1 MFFPVNLPTVRFL
14 SGEGPNCRCIG
25 TRFGF
30 GEGDGEDTFSTDRG
44 KKPAFNLLRSALEK
58 DVIYVSEGP
67 ADKDI
72 SGVAELFLGQN
83 PVQGVQTCAP
93 ESFGDIHCEEP
104 EFQGFVLD
112 FLGQIRVQHAA
123 SFDFLFQRFQFLADE
138 LLYGFHQHLLFMGE
152 GKIHQ

>member
-1 MFFPVNLPTVRFL
+1 M
-14 SGEGPNCRCIG
+14 
-25 TRFGF
+25 
-30 GEGDGEDTFSTDRG
+30 
-44 KKPAFNLLRSALEK
+44 LRSALEK
-58 DVIYVSEGP
+58 DVINVSEGP
-67 ADKDI
+67 ADKDV